1 MPVVTGAFH
10 CRLVI
15 HKAMSVHI
23 LWWNYTSKS
32 TAEYANPIFAIGCIS
47 PSSTCHGD
55 LAVKPRSPPEDQNF
69 ALQSGQIPVVRAPQA
84 PTGVSSLA
92 RETPT
97 HAHGSGAPRPG
108 PSHVG
113 GTPLPSPAPG
123 CSRTITG
130 ISQTNLRPGPVS
142 SPFAGSLTARRSVAP
157 ATDPALSDQLR
168 RCGMVPR
175 WWWPCPARVGVA
187 PQFPT
192 LVDQPQSPNRSN
204 AELTGL
210 SVQIV
215 CLATVS
221 QGILPLP
228 G

>member
-84 PTGVSSLA
+84 PTGISCPEQPGQGDPHPCTWV
-92 RETPT
+92 RGTQT
-97 HAHGSGAPRPG
+97 RPE
-108 PSHVG
+108 PCWRYTASQ
-113 GTPLPSPAPG
+113 S
-123 CSRTITG
+123 CSW
-130 ISQTNLRPGPVS
+130 L
-142 SPFAGSLTARRSVAP
+142 
-157 ATDPALSDQLR
+157 
-168 RCGMVPR
+168 
-175 WWWPCPARVGVA
+175 
-187 PQFPT
+187 FPHHHWDFP
-192 LVDQPQSPNRSN
+192 DQPQTR
-204 AELTGL
+204 ACELAFCRIAD
-210 SVQIV
+210 S
-215 CLATVS
+215 
-221 QGILPLP
+221 
-228 G
+228 